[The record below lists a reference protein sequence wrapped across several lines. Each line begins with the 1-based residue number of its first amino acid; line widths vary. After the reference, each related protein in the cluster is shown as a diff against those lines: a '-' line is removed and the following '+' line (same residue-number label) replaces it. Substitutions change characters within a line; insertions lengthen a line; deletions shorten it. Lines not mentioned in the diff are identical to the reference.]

1 MQTIVLLSTLKISKK
16 MQLNN
21 FETNIIPME
30 KKNMKKTLQRKLD
43 TIEDPQNNHTIQD
56 QGGSWAIPLKKMFGR
71 DVFMGVK

>member
-43 TIEDPQNNHTIQD
+43 TIEDPQNNDTIED
-56 QGGSWAIPLKKMFGR
+56 QGGAWTTPLNNCLGAMF
-71 DVFMGVK
+71 